1 MHLMQLEHFQDF
13 EQNLEENKEKSYRR
27 REN

>member
-13 EQNLEENKEKSYRR
+13 EQNLEENKEKCNWMG
-27 REN
+27 EN